1 MGTTNSLRGDILLF
15 SLSRYHPYSSFQK
28 TGQARHQGPPP
39 PAIKAG
45 GLSHKTQVCFENR
58 RGAIGR
64 WIGATHCQHAVLL
77 GALRSQLYRL
87 ELIPQLRSRCK
98 TLPLAAQ
105 VAQRL
110 DHALSPFADIPAHGF
125 EVGAIRLS
133 TYRGKPGAIKQDLD
147 VQPML
152 ILKRQAGLGDTRPGV
167 LLDRILPKRIVH
179 RRSIWLVSAAESTLC
194 TLMIILRDL
203 DLRRGGKLLLKDA
216 GVTIQPGQNLAL
228 IGANGCGKS
237 SLFSLLL
244 GELGADNG
252 EIEGLAGMR
261 LAHMAQEVQATHLPA
276 GEYVWRGDRELACL
290 RDELQEFERTDDFE
304 RAAGVHTA
312 LEAIDGYSAER
323 RVARLLTGLGFPEE
337 ASATPVSDFSGGWR
351 IRLNLARA
359 LMTPSDLLLLDEPT
373 NHLDLDATLWLQQWL
388 QAYPGTLLM
397 ISHDRDFID
406 ATCERILHIEQAGL
420 SSYKGN
426 YSDFEKQRAERLANQ
441 QAAYEKQERRIA
453 EIDDFV
459 RRFRYKATK
468 AKQAQS
474 RLKELERMQSLAP
487 AHMDS
492 PFDFTFPPAGRSSD
506 PLLRLDGASLGYG
519 SQAVLGN
526 VDLILRPGS
535 RYGLLGKNG
544 AGKSTLLKSLV
555 GELPL
560 LGGERSCGE
569 HCRIGYFD
577 QQQLEALDLEAS
589 PLLHL
594 QRLDPGAREQD
605 ILNFLG
611 GFNFRGETA
620 REAVAPFSG
629 GEKARL
635 ALAIVVW
642 QTPNLLVL
650 DEPTNH
656 LDLEMRHAME
666 VALQAYEGA
675 LILVSHDRHMLRNSA
690 EELLL
695 VHDGSVEAYSDDLD
709 GYERWILTSYR
720 ENSDGAERTVESS
733 RREKRQAAAA
743 RREKIRPLKQAL
755 STAEAK
761 LAAADTELAELE
773 SRLADPDIYGD
784 ARKDE
789 LADLLRRQGELRVS
803 ATELEER
810 WLTLQASLEEL
821 ESA

>member
-1 MGTTNSLRGDILLF
+1 
-15 SLSRYHPYSSFQK
+15 
-28 TGQARHQGPPP
+28 
-39 PAIKAG
+39 
-45 GLSHKTQVCFENR
+45 
-58 RGAIGR
+58 
-64 WIGATHCQHAVLL
+64 
-77 GALRSQLYRL
+77 
-87 ELIPQLRSRCK
+87 
-98 TLPLAAQ
+98 
-105 VAQRL
+105 
-110 DHALSPFADIPAHGF
+110 
-125 EVGAIRLS
+125 
-133 TYRGKPGAIKQDLD
+133 
-147 VQPML
+147 
-152 ILKRQAGLGDTRPGV
+152 
-167 LLDRILPKRIVH
+167 
-179 RRSIWLVSAAESTLC
+179 
-194 TLMIILRDL
+194 MIILRDIE
-203 DLRRGGKLLLKDA
+203 LRRGGKLLLQGA

-228 IGANGCGKS
+228 IGANGSGKS

-244 GELGADNG
+244 GELGADKG

-261 LAHMAQEVQATHLPA
+261 LAHMAQEIHATHLPA
-276 GEYVWRGDRELACL
+276 GEYVWRGDPELARLCDAL
-290 RDELQEFERTDDFE
+290 RKFEEAGDFDS
-304 RAAGVHTA
+304 AAGIHTG

-323 RVARLLTGLGFPEE
+323 RVARLLTGLGFSEE
-337 ASATPVSDFSGGWR
+337 APGTPVSDFSGGWR

-420 SSYKGN
+420 TSYKGN
-426 YSDFEKQRAERLANQ
+426 YSDFETQRAERQANQ
-441 QAAYEKQERRIA
+441 QAAYEKQEKRIA

-474 RLKELERMQSLAP
+474 RLKELERMQALAP

-492 PFDFTFPPAGRSSD
+492 PFDFSFPPPGRSSD
-506 PLLRLDGASLGYG
+506 PLLRLDGAELGYG
-519 SQAVLGN
+519 KQSVLRN
-526 VDLILRPGS
+526 VDLHLRPGS

-560 LGGERSCGE
+560 LGGERRTGE

-611 GFNFRGETA
+611 GFNFHGETA
-620 REAVAPFSG
+620 QGAVAPFSG

-642 QTPNLLVL
+642 QKPNLLVL

-666 VALQAYEGA
+666 VALQAFEGA

-695 VHDGSVEAYSDDLD
+695 VHDGSVDEYRDDLD
-709 GYERWILTSYR
+709 GYERWILSSYR
-720 ENSDGAERTVESS
+720 ENTTGTERAVEGS

-743 RREKIRPLKQAL
+743 NREKIRPLKQEL
-755 STAEAK
+755 STTEAK
-761 LAAADTELAELE
+761 LAEIETELAGLE
-773 SRLADPDIYGD
+773 SRLADPDIY
-784 ARKDE
+784 AETSKDE
-789 LADLLRRQGELRVS
+789 LADLLKKQGELRAS
-803 ATELEER
+803 AADLEEH
-810 WLTLQASLEEL
+810 WLTLQASLEDL